1 MSEGDWDKIHTMRP
15 EDSTRAANSYALSRR
30 VIQLRTQTNN
40 DPVNAARWWVNKK
53 KETKRA

>member
-1 MSEGDWDKIHTMRP
+1 MSEGDWDKKNTMRP
-15 EDSTRAANSYALSRR
+15 GDSTRDAPSRR